1 MRDDLIYIL
10 FMLVLMLSAL
20 TVGFTV
26 QWCYLTLR
34 RKVRRWRV
42 KRIVDEWQSEV
53 GGWR

>member
-1 MRDDLIYIL
+1 MIDDAIYIL
-10 FMLVLMLSAL
+10 FLSTLMLSAL
-20 TVGFTV
+20 TLGFTV

-53 GGWR
+53 GIR